1 MSRITDYILEP
12 NVVYTNGAF
21 LIKVKVQ
28 DSYKYKKYLVSED
41 IKYTTVNGTTF
52 TLTNV
57 KDGQPGSILQL
68 EGNTT
73 QNGTPSPSSPI
84 PISTVSGDNEV
95 LVRGKNLFNKDDVEN
110 NKRLDSSGQ
119 PISSS
124 ASGFSLTNYI
134 KVQPNTK
141 YTLSRNI
148 TSSSYYVNICEY
160 TSDKTHIQRLYK
172 AGDTTTTFTFTTPSN
187 CEYLRINDA
196 TTNLYSVQLEL
207 RRNCYNI
214 RTLYR

>member
-1 MSRITDYILEP
+1 MSRITDYVLEP
-12 NVVYTNGAF
+12 NVLYTGDGF
-21 LIKVKVQ
+21 FIRVKVQ
-28 DSYKYKKYLVSED
+28 DDYKYKKYLVSESM
-41 IKYTTVNGTTF
+41 KYTTATGTTF
-52 TLTNV
+52 TLTNAV
-57 KDGQPGSILQL
+57 STNNASILQL
-68 EGNTT
+68 QGNTS
-73 QNGTPSPSSPI
+73 QNGTPTPTSPI
-84 PISTVSGDNEV
+84 PIYTVSEDNDV

-110 NKRLDSSGQ
+110 DKRLDSSGQ

-207 RRNCYNI
+207 RRNCYNL
-214 RTLYR
+214 RTFYW